1 MWVVLGTSRSEDDDT
16 VGGAAEK
23 GRKGECHTGAREGER
38 STRCSSAYV
47 AAKVAG
53 LANTAWST
61 LVKVIRAVIV
71 QH

>member
-1 MWVVLGTSRSEDDDT
+1 MRMTIRSEVPQRRD
-16 VGGAAEK
+16 
-23 GRKGECHTGAREGER
+23 GRVSVILVCEREGER

-47 AAKVAG
+47 AAKVAD